1 MDVAYFWAF
10 EAEPVAERPAFEPD
24 PESLLPEPLL
34 PEPLLPEPLLPD
46 PLPPGFAD
54 GFGVFGWPD
63 DSFPV
68 ELSFPLD
75 FSEILCAGSL
85 PDGWSRES
93 VR

>member
-10 EAEPVAERPAFEPD
+10 EVELVAERPAFEPD
-24 PESLLPEPLL
+24 PESLLPD
-34 PEPLLPEPLLPD
+34 PLLPD

-54 GFGVFGWPD
+54 GFGIFDWPD
-63 DSFPV
+63 ESLPV
-68 ELSFPLD
+68 ELSFPLG
-75 FSEILCAGSL
+75 FSELLCTGSL